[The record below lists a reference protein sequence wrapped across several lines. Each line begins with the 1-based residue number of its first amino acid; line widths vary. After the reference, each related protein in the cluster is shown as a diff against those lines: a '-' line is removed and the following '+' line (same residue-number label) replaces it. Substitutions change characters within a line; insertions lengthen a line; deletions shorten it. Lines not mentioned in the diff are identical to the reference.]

1 VEYSQVLAIL
11 MFVLFIA
18 LLFTGFPVAWVLGGL
33 AVIFTFIAWAS
44 DQLFGSFTGVDW
56 AFASG
61 MVDRMWD
68 VMKNW
73 VLVALP
79 MFIFMGIMLDR
90 SGIAEQMMSNFVKLF
105 GRLRGGMAIVVAVI
119 GILLAASTG
128 IVGAS
133 VTLLALLGLPAML
146 ALNYDRGLATGT
158 TAAVGTLGIL
168 IPPSIMLVVMAD
180 RLALSAGDLFL
191 GALIPGL
198 LLGTLYI
205 VYILIYASLRPH
217 AAPAPS
223 ASASLTALALW
234 GIAKAALPAFV
245 LILAVL
251 GSIFAGIAT
260 PTEASGIGA
269 LGAMLIALANGKLDW
284 GVVRDACWQTSKTS
298 AFIFGIFVGATAFS
312 LVLRGLGGDEVI
324 EAGLKA
330 LPFEKDGIVIA
341 VLFLVFL
348 LGFFLDWIEITL
360 IVLPL
365 IAPVVKNLGF
375 DLVWFCVVLAV
386 VLQTSFLTPPV
397 GFSLFYLKGV
407 APKEVTIQ
415 HIYRGIIPFNVL
427 ILVCIALVYVW
438 KDLVLW
444 LPSVAYG
451 R

>member
-1 VEYSQVLAIL
+1 VEYAEILAIA
-11 MFVLFIA
+11 MFAGFIL
-18 LLFTGFPVAWVLGGL
+18 LLFTGFPVAWVLGGM
-33 AVIFTFIAWAS
+33 AVIFTLIAWGS
-44 DQLFGSFTGVDW
+44 DQLFGTFTGVDW

-61 MVDRMWD
+61 IVDRMWD

-73 VLVALP
+73 VLVSLP

-90 SGIAEQMMSNFVKLF
+90 SGIAEQMMTNFVKLF
-105 GRLRGGMAIVVAVI
+105 GRLRGGMAVVVAVI

-146 ALNYDRGLATGT
+146 ALNYDKGLATGT

-198 LLGTLYI
+198 LLGVLYI
-205 VYILIYASLRPH
+205 IYILIFAYVRPQ

-223 ASASLTALALW
+223 AAEALDAGALW
-234 GIAKAALPAFV
+234 GITKAAVPALL

-284 GVVRDACWQTSKTS
+284 SVIRDACWQTSKTS
-298 AFIFGIFVGATAFS
+298 AFIFGIFMGATAFS

-341 VLFLVFL
+341 VLFLVFV

-365 IAPVVKNLGF
+365 IAPVIKNLGY

-407 APKEVTIQ
+407 APKDVTIG
-415 HIYRGIIPFNVL
+415 HIYRGIVPYNVII
-427 ILVCIALVYVW
+427 ILCVALVYVW

>member
-1 VEYSQVLAIL
+1 MEYSQVLAIL